1 MHLVMKCK
9 LVPLRTGAHREL
21 PTGFAPDNTQL
32 KFTLPEIN
40 WCFHPRAIIVLPMED
55 FVLAERPDPNIKLR
69 EVPHKPGVYL
79 MKDRL
84 KRVIYVG
91 KARDL
96 RKRLGQYFM
105 PSRRMTADL
114 KTRALLDSIWN
125 FEVHLVRNE
134 PEALLL
140 EGKLIKEFRPKYN
153 VSFRDDK
160 RFLLVKVNLSD
171 VIPRFQLT
179 RLKKDDGCRYFGPF
193 AHAGA
198 LRTTLKWMRK
208 RFGIRACRVLEPGLA
223 DYNRCMDHIIKNC
236 SAPCIRR
243 VTLEE
248 YKGRVLEACEFLEGQ
263 SQEMLKQIEIEMKRA
278 AENLEFEK
286 AAEMRNMLDD
296 LRRTTRPARRFERG
310 SLLRSID
317 PKADLQSLADA
328 LRLPGPPNV
337 MECFDIS
344 NISDAHIVASM
355 VSFRNGVP
363 DKSNYRRYRI
373 KAVKGQDDFASMAE
387 VVRRRYSRVLLENRN
402 AAPHLAEFSQES
414 AEESVA
420 RIQRTIPER
429 LVRVPDLIVVDGG
442 KGQLSS
448 ACKELQRLGLENVAI
463 IGLAKEFEEIYRP
476 GRPLPLRLPDDSGAL
491 QLLQRIRDEAHRFA
505 NGYHQLLMK
514 KRIAESI
521 LDDCPGVSEN
531 RKQALLKAF
540 GSVDRLRRATV
551 AEIEQV
557 DGISAR
563 LAEGIFEFLHR

>member
-1 MHLVMKCK
+1 
-9 LVPLRTGAHREL
+9 
-21 PTGFAPDNTQL
+21 
-32 KFTLPEIN
+32 
-40 WCFHPRAIIVLPMED
+40 MED
-55 FVLAERPDPNIKLR
+55 FVLAEKPDPNIRLR

-125 FEVHLVRNE
+125 FEFHLVRNE

-171 VIPRFQLT
+171 AIPRFQLS

-208 RFGIRACRVLEPGLA
+208 RFGIRSCRVLEPGQS
-223 DYNRCMDHIIKNC
+223 DYDRCMDHIIKNC

-243 VTLEE
+243 VTLDD
-248 YKGRVLEACEFLEGQ
+248 YRARVLKACEFLEGE
-263 SQEMLKQIEIEMKRA
+263 SQEMLKQIEVEMKRA

-310 SLLRSID
+310 SLPRSID
-317 PKADLQSLADA
+317 PKADLQNLADA
-328 LRLPGPPNV
+328 LRLPGPPSV

-344 NISDAHIVASM
+344 NISDTHIVASM

-373 KAVKGQDDFASMAE
+373 KTVKGQDDFASMAE
-387 VVRRRYSRVLLENRN
+387 VVRRRYSRVLLETRN
-402 AAPHLAEFSQES
+402 AAPDLAEFSQECP
-414 AEESVA
+414 EELVA
-420 RIQRTIPER
+420 RTQRAMLER
-429 LVRVPDLIVVDGG
+429 LVRVPDLIIVDGG

-476 GRPLPLRLPDDSGAL
+476 GRPLPLQLPDDSGAL

-521 LDDCPGVSEN
+521 LDECPGVSEN

-540 GSVDRLRRATV
+540 GSVDRLRKASV
-551 AEIEQV
+551 AEIGQV
-557 DGISAR
+557 DGISAK
-563 LAEGIFEFLHR
+563 LAEGIFQFLHR